1 LPRESYVSLRWAGK
15 PIELLS
21 CVKSTINPLADR
33 FSAVPIEQLVDNSVF
48 NVSMMTTTTTI
59 LWGMTDKT
67 L

>member
-1 LPRESYVSLRWAGK
+1 
-15 PIELLS
+15 
-21 CVKSTINPLADR
+21 VKSTINPLADR